1 MREHGL
7 IIILGLLLTLL
18 IEAPLLVFPFVSK
31 NYQGINIPH
40 FGTDSHFYLS
50 RAKEAL
56 EGRGMGNPWL
66 REGKE
71 RQDIMFMYNER
82 ALTAPIRFLGLADRI
97 NVVTLYN
104 IYNFIG
110 IFILILL
117 AYFFVWQLSGSKLLS
132 AVAAVFAIGGYHIV
146 YRQFLYNDFNI
157 YGRPMFPYM
166 SSLAF
171 FAYLNLL
178 VLWLRT
184 KKFIY
189 GLFSAVA
196 LGSLFYIYFFA
207 WTFALALNG
216 ALFLLYFLKREW
228 APAKSLTLISAAGVL
243 IGFYNLFQM
252 WALFQ
257 SDIGAQIA
265 YFHWSSRTHLPIFS
279 KIGAAMLLLLA
290 FFWYRKRN
298 NERIILISALILAGW
313 ISLNQQIITGKAV
326 EIGHYYW
333 YFIVPLSILA
343 GLYMLWELLDNFAWR
358 KQLFAS
364 MLVVVFLH
372 GALGQYRSFFITL
385 PGKEY
390 EQSYRPII
398 AELKKDA
405 APGVVLAA
413 DDYLAYLIAI
423 YTDRDLFWAGAA
435 SQTIMPFSRFSD
447 MLYVYAYLNKEARG
461 DFAGYLRSL
470 MSDATDDS
478 FYKGLYGF
486 IEGFSSGMDYYDYVY
501 KAKTDKNVIGPH
513 RERLIADL
521 AREYSQLT
529 GGGGMA
535 GLLKKY
541 GVKYIVWDK
550 NRHPEWDLS
559 FLKFKLLLEH
569 NNIDLYEVIY

>member
-1 MREHGL
+1 MREHRL

-18 IEAPLLVFPFVSK
+18 IEAPILVFPFVSK

-66 REGKE
+66 RDGKE

-82 ALTAPIRFLGLADRI
+82 VFTAPIRFLGFVDRI
-97 NVVTLYN
+97 NVITLYN

-110 IFILILL
+110 IFALVLL
-117 AYFFVWQLSGSKLLS
+117 AYFFVWQLSGSRLLS
-132 AVAAVFAIGGYHIV
+132 AVAAVSAIGGYHVV

-157 YGRPMFPYM
+157 YGRPMFPYV

-178 VLWLRT
+178 ILWLRT
-184 KKFIY
+184 KKFIS
-189 GLFSAVA
+189 GFFSAVA

-207 WTFALALNG
+207 WTFALAFNG

-228 APAKSLTLISAAGVL
+228 APAKSLVFISAVGML

-279 KIGAAMLLLLA
+279 KIGAAMLLLFAL
-290 FFWYRKRN
+290 FWHRKRDN
-298 NERIILISALILAGW
+298 ANIILIFALVLAGW

-333 YFIVPLSILA
+333 YFIVPLSILT
-343 GLYMLWELLDNFAWR
+343 GLYMLWELLDGFALR
-358 KQLFAS
+358 RQLFAS

-372 GALGQYRSFFITL
+372 GAFGQYRSFWTTL

-390 EQSYRPII
+390 EQSYQPII

-405 APGVVLAA
+405 NPGVVLAA
-413 DDYLAYLIAI
+413 DDHFAYLTTI
-423 YTDRDLFWAGAA
+423 YTNHDLFWAGAA
-435 SQTIMPFSRFSD
+435 SQTIIPFSRFSD

-461 DFAGYLRSL
+461 NFAGYLRGV
-470 MSDATDDS
+470 MSDGADYS

-486 IEGFSSGMDYYDYVY
+486 IEGFSSGMDYYDYIY
-501 KAKTDKNVIGPH
+501 KAKADKNVIGPH
-513 RERLIADL
+513 RERLISEL
-521 AREYSQLT
+521 SQKYSQLT
-529 GGGGMA
+529 ANGGVA
-535 GLLKKY
+535 GLLNKY

-550 NRHPEWDLS
+550 NKNPEWDLS
-559 FLKFKLLLEH
+559 FLNLELLIAH
-569 NNIDLYEVIY
+569 NNIDLYRVIY